1 MGIASSSGSR
11 RHRNEI
17 NVTPLIDV
25 VLVLLIIFM
34 VTMPIT
40 MTGMGLQVPPQLAEP
55 EQAASNPL
63 VVRVEADLTVTL
75 EQAGDRQTLT
85 LAGLPRQVRNRLDQP
100 QVSQDGSQ
108 DGSQAV
114 FVDFADE
121 LAWQFVVETMDQI
134 RGAARDVHHD
144 EITIALIVKNVH

>member
-1 MGIASSSGSR
+1 MGISSSTGR
-11 RHRNEI
+11 QGHRHEI

-55 EQAASNPL
+55 DQVSSNPM
-63 VVRVEADLTVTL
+63 VVVVAADLTVTI

-85 LAGLPRQVRNRLDQP
+85 LADLSRQIRNRLDQP
-100 QVSQDGSQ
+100 QASQHVSP
-108 DGSQAV
+108 AV
-114 FVDFADE
+114 FVDFDDE
-121 LAWQFVVETMDQI
+121 VAWQFVVETMDKI
-134 RGAARDVHHD
+134 RGAARDVHHED
-144 EITIALIVKNVH
+144 IMIALVVTPVP

>member
-1 MGIASSSGSR
+1 
-11 RHRNEI
+11 
-17 NVTPLIDV
+17 
-25 VLVLLIIFM
+25 VLLIIFM

-40 MTGMGLQVPPQLAEP
+40 MTGMGLQVPRQLAEP
-55 EQAASNPL
+55 EQGPSNPL
-63 VVRVEADLTVTL
+63 MVKVEADLTVII

-85 LAGLPRQVRNRLDQP
+85 LAGLSRQVRNRLDQP
-100 QVSQDGSQ
+100 QVGQAGD
-108 DGSQAV
+108 QAV

-144 EITIALIVKNVH
+144 EITIALVVKNVH

>member
-1 MGIASSSGSR
+1 MGIASSSGSG

-55 EQAASNPL
+55 QQAASNPM
-63 VVRVEADLTVTL
+63 VVTVAADLTVII

-85 LAGLPRQVRNRLDQP
+85 LAGLSRQVRNRLDHGP
-100 QVSQDGSQ
+100 ASLDGSN
-108 DGSQAV
+108 AV

-121 LAWQFVVETMDQI
+121 LAWEFVVETMDQI

-144 EITIALIVKNVH
+144 EITIALVVKNVH